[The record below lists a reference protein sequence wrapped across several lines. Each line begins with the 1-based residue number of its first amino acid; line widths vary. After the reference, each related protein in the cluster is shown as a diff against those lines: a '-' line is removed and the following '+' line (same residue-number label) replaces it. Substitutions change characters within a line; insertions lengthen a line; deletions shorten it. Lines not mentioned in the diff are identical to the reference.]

1 MKKIIIEGMNCQGC
15 ANDVSHILSGIYGL
29 SNITVSF
36 KEGYAMFE
44 GFVSKEII
52 ANALGQHGY
61 RLVELIKM

>member
-15 ANDVSHILSGIYGL
+15 ANDVFNILSGIYGL
-29 SNITVSF
+29 TSITVSY
-36 KEGYAMFE
+36 KEGHAMFD

-52 ANALGQHGY
+52 ANALAQRGY